1 MATIRDVAK
10 KAKVSVATVSLV
22 LNDGDTNLP
31 ISETTRKRVQEA
43 AKTLGYHPNSYAKT
57 LRTKKSYV
65 VGILAFDIV
74 DPYCAHVLR
83 GAEDTLIESG
93 YYPMISDLCNDEQKL
108 HSYIRVF
115 RERRVE
121 GLLILASS
129 LRVDDQLIFDLRSE
143 KIPLVVIG
151 REVDGFQVPT
161 VVTDNFN
168 GAYQAT
174 EYLIQL
180 GHRRFAVIL
189 GPSNYVDSRQR
200 WEGSRK
206 ALEEHGIQ
214 IDPDLLVEEREIGW
228 GPGAGYSSMKHLLNK
243 SKKITAVVA
252 FDDISAFGAIRAI
265 FEIGL
270 RVPDD
275 ISVVGFD
282 DLPAAAFYNPPL
294 TTIHYS
300 MVEMGRMG
308 ADMLQRQLTGKKNDV
323 KTGRVMPESRLII
336 RKSTA
341 PPAL

>member
-10 KAKVSVATVSLV
+10 RAGVSVATVSLV
-22 LNDGDTNLP
+22 LNNGDTNLP
-31 ISETTRKRVQEA
+31 ISESTKRRVHEA
-43 AKTLGYHPNSYAKT
+43 AKVLRYHPNSYAKA

-83 GAEDTLIESG
+83 GAEDTLSESG
-93 YYPMISDLCNDEQKL
+93 YYPMISDLRNDEQKL
-108 HSYIRVF
+108 HSYIRLF

-129 LRVDDQLIFDLRSE
+129 LGVEDRLIFDLQAE

-151 REVDGFQVPT
+151 REVDDPEVPT
-161 VVTDNFN
+161 VVTDNIN

-174 EYLIQL
+174 EYLIEL
-180 GHRRFAVIL
+180 GHRQFGFVL
-189 GPSNYVDSRQR
+189 GPSDYVDSRQR
-200 WEGSRK
+200 WKGSQR
-206 ALEEHGIQ
+206 ALEEHGIRVS
-214 IDPDLLVEEREIGW
+214 PDLLIEEREIGW
-228 GPGAGYSSMKHLLNK
+228 GPEAGYSSMKRLLQT

-265 FEIGL
+265 YETGL
-270 RVPDD
+270 RVPED

-282 DLPAAAFYNPPL
+282 DLPVAAFYNPPL
-294 TTIHYS
+294 TTVQYS

-308 ADMLQRQLTGKKNDV
+308 AQMLLGQWTKKNSGA
-323 KTGRVMPESRLII
+323 KTNRVMPESRLVI
-336 RKSTA
+336 RKSAAA
-341 PPAL
+341 PAS